1 MNNGTCIPEYLI
13 IEDVEIPIVL
23 ERSKRKTLAIGITQE
38 GALKVKAPFS
48 LSETEIIRFVKQKS
62 FWIYKQVK
70 KVEENRA
77 NMVTYSREEERSYRE
92 KARAILT
99 DKTAYY
105 GRLIGVT
112 YNRIRVADQKT
123 RWGSCSSRGT
133 ISYNWHLI
141 LLPENILDYVVV
153 HELCHLLEMNHSPR
167 FWSQVEKIL
176 PDYRERRNWLKKKGG
191 AYLQTKT
198 EE

>member
-1 MNNGTCIPEYLI
+1 MNNGSCIPEYLI

-70 KVEENRA
+70 KVEEN
-77 NMVTYSREEERSYRE
+77 
-92 KARAILT
+92 
-99 DKTAYY
+99 
-105 GRLIGVT
+105 
-112 YNRIRVADQKT
+112 
-123 RWGSCSSRGT
+123 
-133 ISYNWHLI
+133 
-141 LLPENILDYVVV
+141 ILDYVVV

-191 AYLQTKT
+191 TYLQTKT

>member
-1 MNNGTCIPEYLI
+1 MNNGSCIPEYLI

-38 GALKVKAPFS
+38 GVLKVKAPFS

-77 NMVTYSREEERSYRE
+77 NMVIYSRQEERSYRE

-99 DKTAYY
+99 DKTEYY

-112 YNRIRVADQKT
+112 YNRIRIADQKT

-176 PDYRERRNWLKKKGG
+176 PDYRDRRNWLKKKGG
-191 AYLQTKT
+191 TYLQTKT

>member
-1 MNNGTCIPEYLI
+1 MNNGSCIPEYLI

-23 ERSKRKTLAIGITQE
+23 ERSKRKALAIGITQE
-38 GALKVKAPFS
+38 GALKVKAPFP
-48 LSETEIIRFVKQKS
+48 LSDTEIIRFVKQKS

-77 NMVTYSREEERSYRE
+77 NMVTYSRQEERSYRE

-99 DKTAYY
+99 DKTEYY

-112 YNRIRVADQKT
+112 YNRIRIADQKT

-191 AYLQTKT
+191 TYLQTKT

>member
-1 MNNGTCIPEYLI
+1 
-13 IEDVEIPIVL
+13 
-23 ERSKRKTLAIGITQE
+23 
-38 GALKVKAPFS
+38 
-48 LSETEIIRFVKQKS
+48 
-62 FWIYKQVK
+62 
-70 KVEENRA
+70 
-77 NMVTYSREEERSYRE
+77 MVTYSREEEKSYRE
-92 KARAILT
+92 KARAVLT

-112 YNRIRVADQKT
+112 YNRIRIADQKT

-141 LLPENILDYVVV
+141 LLPKNIFDYVVV